1 MQFLWIL
8 YIELSFLYSVRL
20 THKYGNE
27 YKVVKDSMAKGKGG
41 TGRGTGKKGWNRW
54 QASERRA
61 KSAPK
66 PYKSKGTKK
75 SSDTA
80 SEGQK

>member
-1 MQFLWIL
+1 M
-8 YIELSFLYSVRL
+8 S
-20 THKYGNE
+20 K
-27 YKVVKDSMAKGKGG
+27 AKGKGG

-54 QASERRA
+54 QAAANRA

-75 SSDTA
+75 KDDTETSSDN
-80 SEGQK
+80 SV